1 MAYQVCPGCF
11 MCACLLDRFINA
23 RAYDTARR
31 GSPTTHYT
39 PCSNITNGIISRRCC
54 CLRLW
59 NKRKREIWT
68 ESLPAYTQLLG
79 RRRHCCHCCWFI
91 VETFVLQLRTSLVA
105 MTSALLLL
113 LFLFVFFFPFEIN
126 DNACTVL
133 VLLLLLLLHWE
144 CWKLERPRTP
154 ARERSTFISLLCSFQ
169 RPIIG
174 SQKFLHCFFFI

>member
-68 ESLPAYTQLLG
+68 ESLPAYTLLLG

-113 LFLFVFFFPFEIN
+113 LLLFVFFSFWNQWQCMHSPRLIIVIII
-126 DNACTVL
+126 AL
-133 VLLLLLLLHWE
+133 GM
-144 CWKLERPRTP
+144 LETRTTENTRPG
-154 ARERSTFISLLCSFQ
+154 AFNV
-169 RPIIG
+169 
-174 SQKFLHCFFFI
+174 H